1 MNDHGDGLI
10 AIGLVLAFIGGALGS
25 RLLAAYRFMNSAKAG
40 AKSAAGGMRALCLHW
55 LFWAVIVFAVAW
67 LWMHGQL

>member
-25 RLLAAYRFMNSAKAG
+25 RLMAAYRFMNGAKAG
-40 AKSAAGGMRALCLHW
+40 AKAAAGGMRALRLRW
-55 LFWAVIVFAVAW
+55 LFWAVIIFAVAW
-67 LWMHGQL
+67 LWLHGHL

>member
-1 MNDHGDGLI
+1 VNDHGDGLI

-40 AKSAAGGMRALCLHW
+40 AKAAAGGMRALRLRW
-55 LFWAVIVFAVAW
+55 LFWAVIIFAVAW